1 MTGRTSA
8 IPLSEA
14 GRARIAAAIRL
25 AEQPTSGEIVVLVA
39 ARSGLYRSVGLAL
52 ALVLSLIAPW
62 PLIVLTELSA
72 AWIALI
78 QVAVA
83 ALALLATLS
92 ERVRLAFVPRSILRT
107 RAHEA
112 ARREFLG
119 RGLTQTRARS
129 GVLIYVA
136 CAERYAEIVADSGV
150 RASVP
155 DATWHGSV
163 ERLLAAAGRDDL
175 AEGLIGAV
183 EEVGEILARALPGG
197 PHEDE
202 LPNRVIVIE

>member
-62 PLIVLTELSA
+62 PLIVFTELSA

-92 ERVRLAFVPRSILRT
+92 ERVRLAFVPRAIRRA

-119 RGLTQTRARS
+119 RGLTQTKART